1 MFTPAVFSSVF
12 FPADWDYEYRA
23 VRSFFLAFSVN
34 EFARRTLESSRKK
47 HACIEDFA
55 DCFESS
61 T

>member
-47 HACIEDFA
+47 CACIEDLA
-55 DCFESS
+55 D
-61 T
+61 